1 MKPSWALVADADK
14 IINPDLERLYA
25 ARAHSHVV
33 VVKGASHSV
42 YESRPKEVA
51 ALIEE
56 AAQKSQKLGS
66 IAMNVLH
73 IQSSPRGDKSN
84 SIALTKAFLSASR
97 KILATIDEDVLNIWD
112 ENLPEFD
119 AASIGAKYKAIKHEP
134 MTDAESH
141 TWNRIQ
147 ELIGRFQR
155 ANRIVLGLPMWNFS
169 IPYKLKQ
176 LIDLTA
182 QRNYLF
188 TYDGKEYGPSLN
200 IPKALVVYTRGST
213 YREGTPIPP
222 SFDHQAPYI
231 DFWLRMIGVHEVR
244 SVIVDNAW
252 NLNDAQSAASVAAAK
267 QSVERIAG
275 GFW

>member
-1 MKPSWALVADADK
+1 
-14 IINPDLERLYA
+14 
-25 ARAHSHVV
+25 
-33 VVKGASHSV
+33 
-42 YESRPKEVA
+42 
-51 ALIEE
+51 
-56 AAQKSQKLGS
+56 
-66 IAMNVLH
+66 MNVLH

-97 KILATIDEDVLNIWD
+97 KVLPTIDEDVLNIWE

-141 TWNRIQ
+141 IWNRIQ

-155 ANRIVLGLPMWNFS
+155 AHRIVLGLPMWNFS

-188 TYDGKEYGPSLN
+188 TYDGKVYGPLLD
-200 IPKALVVYTRGST
+200 IPKALVVYTRGSA
-213 YREGTPIPP
+213 YRDNSPIPM
-222 SFDHQAPYI
+222 SFDPQAPYI
-231 DFWLRMIGVHEVR
+231 YFWLRMIGGRELR

-252 NLNDAQSAASVAAAK
+252 NLDDAESAASLAAAK
-267 QSVERIAG
+267 QSVERIARD
-275 GFW
+275 FW

>member
-1 MKPSWALVADADK
+1 M
-14 IINPDLERLYA
+14 N
-25 ARAHSHVV
+25 
-33 VVKGASHSV
+33 
-42 YESRPKEVA
+42 
-51 ALIEE
+51 
-56 AAQKSQKLGS
+56 Q
-66 IAMNVLH
+66 MNVLH

-84 SIALTKAFLSASR
+84 SIALTNAFISAS
-97 KILATIDEDVLNIWD
+97 KKVLPSINEDILNVWN

-134 MTDAESH
+134 MSDAESQ
-141 TWNRIQ
+141 TWKRIL

-188 TYDGKEYGPSLN
+188 TYNGKEYGPFLN

-213 YREGTPIPP
+213 YRDGTPIP
-222 SFDHQAPYI
+222 SGFDHQAPYI

-252 NLNDAQSAASVAAAK
+252 NLNDAQSAASVAAARE
-267 QSVERIAG
+267 SVERIAEE

>member
-1 MKPSWALVADADK
+1 
-14 IINPDLERLYA
+14 
-25 ARAHSHVV
+25 
-33 VVKGASHSV
+33 
-42 YESRPKEVA
+42 
-51 ALIEE
+51 
-56 AAQKSQKLGS
+56 
-66 IAMNVLH
+66 MNVLH

-84 SIALTKAFLSASR
+84 SIALTNAFLRASR
-97 KILATIDEDVLNIWD
+97 RVFPEINEDVLNVWD

-119 AASIGAKYKAIKHEP
+119 AASIGAKYKAINHQP
-134 MTDAESH
+134 MTDAESL

-155 ANRIVLGLPMWNFS
+155 ANRMVLGLPMWNFS

-188 TYDGKEYGPSLN
+188 TYDGKEYGPLLD

-213 YREGTPIPP
+213 YRENTPIPP
-222 SFDHQAPYI
+222 AFDHQAPYI
-231 DFWLRMIGVHEVR
+231 DFWLRMIGVREIS
-244 SVIVDNAW
+244 SVVVDGVFQD
-252 NLNDAQSAASVAAAK
+252 DAQSVARVAAGK
-267 QSVERIAG
+267 QSVERIVD

>member
-1 MKPSWALVADADK
+1 
-14 IINPDLERLYA
+14 
-25 ARAHSHVV
+25 
-33 VVKGASHSV
+33 
-42 YESRPKEVA
+42 
-51 ALIEE
+51 
-56 AAQKSQKLGS
+56 
-66 IAMNVLH
+66 MNVLH

-97 KILATIDEDVLNIWD
+97 KVLSAIDEDVLNIWD

-231 DFWLRMIGVHEVR
+231 DFWLRMIGVHEVH

-275 GFW
+275 AFW

>member
-1 MKPSWALVADADK
+1 
-14 IINPDLERLYA
+14 
-25 ARAHSHVV
+25 
-33 VVKGASHSV
+33 
-42 YESRPKEVA
+42 
-51 ALIEE
+51 
-56 AAQKSQKLGS
+56 
-66 IAMNVLH
+66 MNVLH

-84 SIALTKAFLSASR
+84 SIALTSAFLSASR
-97 KILATIDEDVLNIWD
+97 KVFPEINEDILNVWN

-119 AASIGAKYKAIKHEP
+119 TASIGAKYKAINHQP
-134 MTDAESH
+134 MTDAESL
-141 TWNRIQ
+141 TWNRIL

-200 IPKALVVYTRGST
+200 IPKALVVYTRGSA
-213 YREGTPIPP
+213 YRENTPIPP

-231 DFWLRMIGVHEVR
+231 DFWLRSIGVREVL

-252 NLNDAQSAASVAAAK
+252 NLDDAESAAGLAAGKRSVD
-267 QSVERIAG
+267 EIARD
-275 GFW
+275 FW

>member
-1 MKPSWALVADADK
+1 
-14 IINPDLERLYA
+14 
-25 ARAHSHVV
+25 
-33 VVKGASHSV
+33 
-42 YESRPKEVA
+42 
-51 ALIEE
+51 
-56 AAQKSQKLGS
+56 
-66 IAMNVLH
+66 MNVLH

-84 SIALTKAFLSASR
+84 SIALTNAFLSASR
-97 KILATIDEDVLNIWD
+97 KLLPEINEDVLNVWD

-119 AASIGAKYKAIKHEP
+119 AASIGAKYKAIKHMP
-134 MTDAESH
+134 LTDAESR

-188 TYDGKEYGPSLN
+188 TYDGKEYGPCLN
-200 IPKALVVYTRGST
+200 IPKALVVYTRGSAF
-213 YREGTPIPP
+213 REDSPIPP

-231 DFWLRMIGVHEVR
+231 DFWLRLIGVQEVC
-244 SVIVDNAW
+244 SVVVDNAW
-252 NLNDAQSAASVAAAK
+252 NQDHAQSEASLAAGK
-267 QSVERIAG
+267 QSVERLVR
-275 GFW
+275 GFWGLRECTQPPPMTFVETASA

>member
-1 MKPSWALVADADK
+1 
-14 IINPDLERLYA
+14 
-25 ARAHSHVV
+25 
-33 VVKGASHSV
+33 
-42 YESRPKEVA
+42 
-51 ALIEE
+51 
-56 AAQKSQKLGS
+56 
-66 IAMNVLH
+66 MNVLH
-73 IQSSPRGDKSN
+73 IQSSPRGDRSN
-84 SIALTKAFLSASR
+84 SIALTNAFLSAS
-97 KILATIDEDVLNIWD
+97 KKVFPAINEDILNVWNEK
-112 ENLPEFD
+112 LPEFD

-134 MTDAESH
+134 MTDVESH
-141 TWNRIQ
+141 TWKRIL

-188 TYDGKEYGPSLN
+188 TYDGKEYGPLLN

-213 YREGTPIPP
+213 YRENSPRPP

-231 DFWLRMIGVHEVR
+231 DFWLRMIGVREVY
-244 SVIVDNAW
+244 SVVVDNAW
-252 NLNDAQSAASVAAAK
+252 NKDDAESAASLAAAR

-275 GFW
+275 DFW

>member
-1 MKPSWALVADADK
+1 
-14 IINPDLERLYA
+14 
-25 ARAHSHVV
+25 
-33 VVKGASHSV
+33 
-42 YESRPKEVA
+42 
-51 ALIEE
+51 
-56 AAQKSQKLGS
+56 
-66 IAMNVLH
+66 MNVLH

-84 SIALTKAFLSASR
+84 SIALTNAFLSASR
-97 KILATIDEDVLNIWD
+97 KVLPAISEDVLNVWN

-119 AASIGAKYKAIKHEP
+119 AASIGAKYKAIKHQP
-134 MTDAESH
+134 MSDAESQ
-141 TWNRIQ
+141 TWKRIL

-188 TYDGKEYGPSLN
+188 TYDGKQYGPSLN
-200 IPKALVVYTRGST
+200 IPKALVVYTRGSA
-213 YREGTPIPP
+213 YREDTPIPP

-231 DFWLRMIGVHEVR
+231 DFWLRMIGVREIR
-244 SVIVDNAW
+244 SVVVDNAW
-252 NLNDAQSAASVAAAK
+252 NKDDAESAASLAAAK
-267 QSVERIAG
+267 QSLERIVN

>member
-1 MKPSWALVADADK
+1 
-14 IINPDLERLYA
+14 LEEEVFLY
-25 ARAHSHVV
+25 R
-33 VVKGASHSV
+33 
-42 YESRPKEVA
+42 
-51 ALIEE
+51 LIEE
-56 AAQKSQKLGS
+56 PARKFQNLGS
-66 IAMNVLH
+66 INMNVLH
-73 IQSSPRGDKSN
+73 IQSSPRGDKST

-97 KILATIDEDVLNIWD
+97 KILPTIDEDVLNVWN
-112 ENLPEFD
+112 ESLPEFD
-119 AASIGAKYKAIKHEP
+119 AESIHAKYKAIKHEP

-147 ELIGRFQR
+147 ELIRRFQR
-155 ANRIVLGLPMWNFS
+155 AKRIVLGLPMWNFS

-200 IPKALVVYTRGST
+200 IPRALVVYTRGST

-231 DFWLRMIGVHEVR
+231 DFWLRMIGVREVHN
-244 SVIVDNAW
+244 VIVDNAW

-267 QSVERIAG
+267 RSVERIAG
-275 GFW
+275 DFW

>member
-1 MKPSWALVADADK
+1 
-14 IINPDLERLYA
+14 
-25 ARAHSHVV
+25 
-33 VVKGASHSV
+33 
-42 YESRPKEVA
+42 
-51 ALIEE
+51 
-56 AAQKSQKLGS
+56 
-66 IAMNVLH
+66 MNVLH

-84 SIALTKAFLSASR
+84 SIALTNAFLSASR
-97 KILATIDEDVLNIWD
+97 KVLPAINEDVLNVWN

-119 AASIGAKYKAIKHEP
+119 TASIGAKYKAIKHEP
-134 MTDAESH
+134 MSDAESQ
-141 TWNRIQ
+141 TWNRIL

-188 TYDGKEYGPSLN
+188 TYDGKQYGPSLN
-200 IPKALVVYTRGST
+200 IPKALVVYTRGSA
-213 YREGTPIPP
+213 YREDTPIPP

-231 DFWLRMIGVHEVR
+231 DFWLRMIGVREVL
-244 SVIVDNAW
+244 SVVVDNAW
-252 NLNDAQSAASVAAAK
+252 NRDDAESAASIAAGK
-267 QSVERIAG
+267 QSVERMVG

>member
-1 MKPSWALVADADK
+1 
-14 IINPDLERLYA
+14 
-25 ARAHSHVV
+25 
-33 VVKGASHSV
+33 
-42 YESRPKEVA
+42 
-51 ALIEE
+51 
-56 AAQKSQKLGS
+56 
-66 IAMNVLH
+66 MNVLH

-84 SIALTKAFLSASR
+84 SIALTNAFLSASR
-97 KILATIDEDVLNIWD
+97 KVFPSINEDILNVWN

-134 MTDAESH
+134 MSDAESQ
-141 TWNRIQ
+141 TWNRIL

-188 TYDGKEYGPSLN
+188 TYDGKQYGPSLN
-200 IPKALVVYTRGST
+200 IPKALVVYTRGSA
-213 YREGTPIPP
+213 YREDTPIPP

-231 DFWLRMIGVHEVR
+231 DFWLRMIGVREVL

-252 NLNDAQSAASVAAAK
+252 NRDDAESAASVAAAK
-267 QSVERIAG
+267 QSVERLVN

>member
-1 MKPSWALVADADK
+1 MDSQMK
-14 IINPDLERLYA
+14 
-25 ARAHSHVV
+25 
-33 VVKGASHSV
+33 
-42 YESRPKEVA
+42 
-51 ALIEE
+51 
-56 AAQKSQKLGS
+56 
-66 IAMNVLH
+66 VLH

-84 SIALTKAFLSASR
+84 SIALTNAFLSASR
-97 KILATIDEDVLNIWD
+97 KVLPAIDEDILNVWN

-119 AASIGAKYKAIKHEP
+119 TASIGAKYKAINHQP
-134 MTDAESH
+134 MTDAESR

-188 TYDGKEYGPSLN
+188 TYDGKEYGPLLN
-200 IPKALVVYTRGST
+200 VPKALVVYTRGSA
-213 YREGTPIPP
+213 YRENTPIPP

-231 DFWLRMIGVHEVR
+231 DFWLRMIGVREIR
-244 SVIVDNAW
+244 SVVVDGVFQD
-252 NLNDAQSAASVAAAK
+252 DAQSAARVAAGK
-267 QSVERIAG
+267 QSVERIVD

>member
-1 MKPSWALVADADK
+1 MPRV
-14 IINPDLERLYA
+14 PQPRGRGQGREPFRLRITFQRSSSFDREG
-25 ARAHSHVV
+25 RAKV
-33 VVKGASHSV
+33 
-42 YESRPKEVA
+42 P
-51 ALIEE
+51 
-56 AAQKSQKLGS
+56 KLGS

-73 IQSSPRGDKSN
+73 IQSSPRGDQSN

-97 KILATIDEDVLNIWD
+97 KVLPTIDEDVLNIWD

-147 ELIGRFQR
+147 GLIGRFQR

-213 YREGTPIPP
+213 YREGTRISP
-222 SFDHQAPYI
+222 SFDHQAPYSETI
-231 DFWLRMIGVHEVR
+231 
-244 SVIVDNAW
+244 
-252 NLNDAQSAASVAAAK
+252 
-267 QSVERIAG
+267 
-275 GFW
+275 

>member
-1 MKPSWALVADADK
+1 
-14 IINPDLERLYA
+14 
-25 ARAHSHVV
+25 
-33 VVKGASHSV
+33 
-42 YESRPKEVA
+42 
-51 ALIEE
+51 
-56 AAQKSQKLGS
+56 
-66 IAMNVLH
+66 MNVLH
-73 IQSSPRGDKSN
+73 IQSSPRGNKSN
-84 SIALTKAFLSASR
+84 SIALTNAFLSASR
-97 KILATIDEDVLNIWD
+97 KVLPAINEDVLNVWD

-119 AASIGAKYKAIKHEP
+119 TASIGAKYKAINHQP
-134 MTDAESH
+134 MTDAESR

-155 ANRIVLGLPMWNFS
+155 ANRMVLGLPMWNFS

-188 TYDGKEYGPSLN
+188 TYDGKEYGPLLD

-213 YREGTPIPP
+213 YRENTPIPP

-231 DFWLRMIGVHEVR
+231 DFWLRMIGVREIR
-244 SVIVDNAW
+244 SVVVDGVFQD
-252 NLNDAQSAASVAAAK
+252 DAQSAARVAAGK
-267 QSVERIAG
+267 QSVERIVD

>member
-1 MKPSWALVADADK
+1 
-14 IINPDLERLYA
+14 
-25 ARAHSHVV
+25 
-33 VVKGASHSV
+33 
-42 YESRPKEVA
+42 
-51 ALIEE
+51 
-56 AAQKSQKLGS
+56 
-66 IAMNVLH
+66 MNVLH

-84 SIALTKAFLSASR
+84 SIALTNAFLAASR
-97 KILATIDEDVLNIWD
+97 KLFPAINEDILNVWN

-119 AASIGAKYKAIKHEP
+119 AASIGAKYKAIKHEL
-134 MTDAESH
+134 MSDAESL
-141 TWNRIQ
+141 TWNRIL

-188 TYDGKEYGPSLN
+188 TYDGKQYGPSLN
-200 IPKALVVYTRGST
+200 IPKALVIYTRGST
-213 YREGTPIPP
+213 YREDTPIPP

-231 DFWLRMIGVHEVR
+231 DFWLRMIGVREVL

-252 NLNDAQSAASVAAAK
+252 NRDDAESAASVAAGK
-267 QSVERIAG
+267 QSVERIVN